1 MIYSIFNWLE
11 NLAFTWS
18 KKSLKTF
25 KICRFKMFYYNNKKK
40 KKKKG
45 ETEKFAFPICP
56 TTKPQSKVDPSKK
69 TGHLGQIDQSQG
81 KKHKK
86 ISDTSKNHLIFPKL
100 HFNFF
105 NFQLLSIPFFFFTFF
120 FYISSSETNSLNNFL

>member
-25 KICRFKMFYYNNKKK
+25 QKCRFKMFSYKKEKKK
-40 KKKKG
+40 EKKRR
-45 ETEKFAFPICP
+45 ETDKLASPICH

-86 ISDTSKNHLIFPKL
+86 ISDTSKNHLIFPRL

-105 NFQLLSIPFFFFTFF
+105 NFQLLSIPFFFFYF
-120 FYISSSETNSLNNFL
+120 SSSETNSLNNL